1 MTLARYGN
9 EVDVARAAFIHP
21 TAQIYGRVTV
31 GEDSSI
37 WPYAVIRSEVHEVV
51 IGRCTNIQDFAILHV
66 GYGHGVVVGD
76 YCSITHRATL
86 HGCRIGNN
94 VLVGIG
100 ATVMDGC
107 EIGDN
112 SIIAGHALIRE
123 GTIIPPSSIVAGVP
137 ATIRRQHDASAEN
150 RRNALLYHRNALAY
164 ARGDHRAWADM
175 ENL

>member
-1 MTLARYGN
+1 MTHPKFGS

-37 WPYAVIRSEVHEVV
+37 WPYAVIRSEMHAVA

-66 GYGHGVVVGD
+66 GYGHGVIVGD

-112 SIIAGHALIRE
+112 SIIAR
-123 GTIIPPSSIVAGVP
+123 PCAG
-137 ATIRRQHDASAEN
+137 
-150 RRNALLYHRNALAY
+150 
-164 ARGDHRAWADM
+164 ARGHRSFRRTRSSPASRRS
-175 ENL
+175 